1 VTHEEFQALKEQ
13 LKAELLDEMRSNDE
27 PISTRPWHEVRGRF
41 IARLDR
47 YSARE
52 RYQILNAVSA
62 VVRSALKVRSVLGLS
77 ASQAVVAERIANALI
92 DVLDEFSERGKAA
105 QP

>member
-1 VTHEEFQALKEQ
+1 MTQEELQSLKAQ
-13 LKAELLDEMRSNDE
+13 LKAELLEEMRSSGE
-27 PISTRPWHEVRGRF
+27 SRGTRAWHEARSRF
-41 IARLDR
+41 VARLGR

-62 VVRSALKVRSVLGLS
+62 VVRSALKVKSVLGLS

-92 DVLDEFSERGKAA
+92 DVLDEFSERGE
-105 QP
+105 